1 MLNLNAITVKY
12 ERKEYL
18 KRYIRACLRD
28 SLLSWQDVASFDAVG
43 KVLAVLSKDVKV
55 AVTELAKE
63 SGGSVLRAAGA
74 ALSSIAEDVVSARIR
89 R

>member
-1 MLNLNAITVKY
+1 MINLNALAVKY

-28 SLLSWQDVASFDAVG
+28 SVLSWSDIASLDAVG
-43 KVLAVLSKDVKV
+43 KVLAVLSKDAKA
-55 AVTELAKE
+55 AVTDLAKE
-63 SGGSVLRAAGA
+63 GGGTLLRVAGA
-74 ALSSIAEDVVSARIR
+74 ALSGIAEDVVSSRIR

>member
-1 MLNLNAITVKY
+1 VLNLNALAVKY

-28 SLLSWQDVASFDAVG
+28 SLLSWQDIASFDAVG

-63 SGGSVLRAAGA
+63 SGGSLLRAAGS
-74 ALSSIAEDVVSARIR
+74 ALVGIAEDVVSARVR

>member
-43 KVLAVLSKDVKV
+43 KVLAVLSKDIKI

-63 SGGSVLRAAGA
+63 SGGTLLRVAGA
-74 ALSSIAEDVVSARIR
+74 ALTGIAEDVVASR
-89 R
+89 RNR